1 MLKKKKEFEKEE
13 KLGMPNTDEI
23 IKEQNESR
31 VVERL
36 QGVKVIA
43 LEEQEVWDITV
54 LSTMKRM
61 RRWGKSGL
69 EN

>member
-1 MLKKKKEFEKEE
+1 MLKNKKEFEKEE
-13 KLGMPNTDEI
+13 KLGKTNTDEI
-23 IKEQNESR
+23 IKGQNESR
-31 VVERL
+31 AVERL

-43 LEEQEVWDITV
+43 PEEQEVWDITG
-54 LSTMKRM
+54 LSPMKRM

>member
-1 MLKKKKEFEKEE
+1 MLKNKKEFEKEE
-13 KLGMPNTDEI
+13 KLGMTNTDEI
-23 IKEQNESR
+23 IKGQNESR

-43 LEEQEVWDITV
+43 PEEQEVWDITV

>member
-1 MLKKKKEFEKEE
+1 MLKYKKEFEKEE
-13 KLGMPNTDEI
+13 KLGKTNTDEI
-23 IKEQNESR
+23 IKGQNESR
-31 VVERL
+31 AVERL

-43 LEEQEVWDITV
+43 PEEQEVWDITG
-54 LSTMKRM
+54 LSPMKRM